1 MPRPAHTFFFPYCSS
16 WSVHT
21 IAVCTVNV
29 LLFCISCL
37 ICHRTEES
45 SALTGCVCLSVWH
58 CLSLSSCVLRPEQQ
72 TSVFE
77 VSQMLNRCL
86 GSHSKCLLNMRT
98 RGKDRAEADL
108 LHLCYSR
115 YNCHLHEVWSLLVF
129 SVSLKWKLWADWETN
144 GTEQYHYGSFK
155 CYYSSICTHSVAPC
169 QIRKN
174 SVVWMKLDL

>member
-72 TSVFE
+72 TPVFE

-86 GSHSKCLLNMRT
+86 GSHSKSLLLT
-98 RGKDRAEADL
+98 L
-108 LHLCYSR
+108 
-115 YNCHLHEVWSLLVF
+115 VWSLLVF